1 MKKIK
6 GYMREHEFED
16 LISLN
21 REQLSCFDFS
31 KCKITDDDV
40 LVTITEVH
48 NEPIDQTL
56 VGLLG
61 FLCGVMLGV
70 VVMLYCST
78 TSLWQW

>member
-21 REQLSCFDFS
+21 REQINCFDFS
-31 KCKITDDDV
+31 KCKITDGDV

-61 FLCGVMLGV
+61 FLCGVVLGFAV
-70 VVMLYCST
+70 IFYC
-78 TSLWQW
+78 LAVPLGQ

>member
-21 REQLSCFDFS
+21 REQINCFDFS
-31 KCKITDDDV
+31 KHKITDGDV

-61 FLCGVMLGV
+61 FLCGVILGFV
-70 VVMLYCST
+70 VFYIVFWS
-78 TSLWQW
+78 

>member
-1 MKKIK
+1 MRKIK

-16 LISLN
+16 LIALK
-21 REQLSCFDFS
+21 REQINCFDFS
-31 KCKITDDDV
+31 RCEITDGDV

-48 NEPIDQTL
+48 NEPIDHTP
-56 VGLLG
+56 VALLG

-78 TSLWQW
+78 IPLGQ